1 MLHTSKLTSKFQ
13 ATVPTPVRK
22 ALQLKAGD
30 VVGFEIEGS
39 EVRLRRATPLD
50 LVFTEALEGTLSE
63 WSSERDDKAFKDL

>member
-30 VVGFEIEGS
+30 LIGFEVEGD

-50 LVFTEALEGTLSE
+50 LAFAQALEGTLSE
-63 WSSERDDKAFKDL
+63 WSSKQDDEAFRDL

>member
-30 VVGFEIEGS
+30 LIGFEIEGD
-39 EVRLRRATPLD
+39 EVRLRRATALD
-50 LVFTEALEGTLSE
+50 LVFAQALEGTLSE
-63 WSSERDDKAFKDL
+63 WSSKQDDEAFRDL

>member
-13 ATVPTPVRK
+13 ATVPTPVRR

-30 VVGFEIEGS
+30 VVGFEVEGT

-50 LVFTEALEGTLSE
+50 LAFVQALEGTLGE
-63 WSSERDDKAFKDL
+63 WSSKEDDKAFKDL

>member
-30 VVGFEIEGS
+30 LIGFEVEGD
-39 EVRLRRATPLD
+39 EVRLRRATALD
-50 LVFTEALEGTLSE
+50 LAFAQALEGTLSE
-63 WSSERDDKAFKDL
+63 WSSKQDDEAFRDL

>member
-1 MLHTSKLTSKFQ
+1 MLHTSRLTSKFQ

-50 LVFTEALEGTLSE
+50 LAFTQALEGTLSE
-63 WSSERDDKAFKDL
+63 WSSELDDKAFKDL

>member
-30 VVGFEIEGS
+30 VVGFEIEGN
-39 EVRLRRATPLD
+39 EVKLRRATPLD
-50 LVFTEALEGTLSE
+50 LAFAQALEGTLDE
-63 WSSERDDKAFKDL
+63 WSSKKDDEAFKDL